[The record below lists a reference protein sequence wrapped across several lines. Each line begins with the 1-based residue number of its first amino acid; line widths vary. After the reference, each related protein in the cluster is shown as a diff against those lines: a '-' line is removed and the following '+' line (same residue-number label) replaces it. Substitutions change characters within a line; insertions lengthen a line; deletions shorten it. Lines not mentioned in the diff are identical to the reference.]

1 MATAQRRLN
10 GEPNAIKTVVG
21 RGARFGGGSRCEE
34 DATF

>member
-21 RGARFGGGSRCEE
+21 RGARFGGG
-34 DATF
+34 